1 MDVTG
6 RKKAQLFDSP
16 VDGLVVYWLSR
27 NTKILGLN
35 FHLYFTAKA
44 FYIYLQFHLDLP
56 FLLKL
61 TPMAS
66 VGVRLTDQLCPSS
79 AHSGF
84 IWLFFH
90 LNNCQHFKQISLGGC
105 ENILAFLFLS
115 QENVACK
122 LAVDLYD
129 ARDNE
134 QSLLPWGFFLYT
146 ANHS

>member
-1 MDVTG
+1 MH
-6 RKKAQLFDSP
+6 
-16 VDGLVVYWLSR
+16 
-27 NTKILGLN
+27 ILGFN
-35 FHLYFTAKA
+35 FHVSFTAKA

-61 TPMAS
+61 TPMVS

-90 LNNCQHFKQISLGGC
+90 LNNCQRFKQISLGGC
-105 ENILAFLFLS
+105 EKYSCIFIFS

-134 QSLLPWGFFLYT
+134 QSLLP
-146 ANHS
+146 